1 MLTKPQ
7 ATHASGSYCQ
17 NIEALVLNSPLRGT
31 VKENKKSVGTTIVPI
46 IWSKHSVSQVQVLIT
61 LPNRPLGFSCG
72 LFGYKQ
78 ANYYKSEVRKLVHG
92 TNYYSSGWRLKGL
105 THNPER
111 ERDGPCPCSA
121 ESGITGRTKD
131 VMLLR

>member
-1 MLTKPQ
+1 MHRCLAPLYRSTK
-7 ATHASGSYCQ
+7 
-17 NIEALVLNSPLRGT
+17 RD
-31 VKENKKSVGTTIVPI
+31 TTYIKI
-46 IWSKHSVSQVQVLIT
+46 MSMWGWMTYHS
-61 LPNRPLGFSCG
+61 PNRPLGFSCG
-72 LFGYKQ
+72 LSKYEQ
-78 ANYYKSEVRKLVHG
+78 ANYHKSEVRKLVHG

-131 VMLLR
+131 VMLPRL

>member
-1 MLTKPQ
+1 MD
-7 ATHASGSYCQ
+7 AS
-17 NIEALVLNSPLRGT
+17 VLS
-31 VKENKKSVGTTIVPI
+31 

-61 LPNRPLGFSCG
+61 PPNRPLGFSCG
-72 LFGYKQ
+72 LFSYEQ
-78 ANYYKSEVRKLVHG
+78 ANYHKSEVRKLVHG

-105 THNPER
+105 THSPER

-131 VMLLR
+131 VMLLRL

>member
-1 MLTKPQ
+1 M
-7 ATHASGSYCQ
+7 GG
-17 NIEALVLNSPLRGT
+17 IRWDG
-31 VKENKKSVGTTIVPI
+31 VGTTIVPI

-61 LPNRPLGFSCG
+61 PPNRPLGFSCG
-72 LFGYKQ
+72 LSKYEQ
-78 ANYYKSEVRKLVHG
+78 ANYHKSEVRKLVHG

-105 THNPER
+105 THNPKR

-131 VMLLR
+131 VMLLRL